1 MSDDRR
7 LIENCLP
14 IHAISAEAS
23 QEIVAALFYIIPADA
38 VIIPADK
45 IGR

>member
-14 IHAISAEAS
+14 IHAISHEALRK
-23 QEIVAALFYIIPADA
+23 IVAARFSEIPAEAID
-38 VIIPADK
+38 PA
-45 IGR
+45 GM